1 MLILRPI
8 TALLLAAAAPV
19 FAATPASDQEAQGE
33 KASDDKDKM
42 VCKRFADTGSLVS
55 SHRICKPKRDWERS
69 RANSTSMNAANSC
82 ATSGAG
88 IPCIG
93 N

>member
-1 MLILRPI
+1 MLRPI
-8 TALLLAAAAPV
+8 AALLLCVALPAV
-19 FAATPASDQEAQGE
+19 AATPTADQTVQGE

-55 SHRICKPKRDWERS
+55 SHRVCKPKREWERA
-69 RANSTSMNAANSC
+69 RDNSSSMNAANSC
-82 ATSGAG
+82 KASGEG
-88 IPCIG
+88 LNC